1 MNAVTFHVPGKP
13 QGKARAKTVRNKH
26 TGNTMSYT
34 PETDLLYENYIKDR
48 FLNKCN
54 GMFLER
60 GKPVTL
66 RIVARFL
73 PPKSTS
79 KKRTA
84 LMLDGKE
91 LPLKK
96 PDIDNI
102 VKVVADALNGVAYH
116 DDTQIVMVVAKKV
129 YSSLEG
135 LDVTVEEY
143 KGMGMAA
150 PQEIAEYFD
159 QVCLLQ
165 GLPGQ
170 TKESMLRD
178 IELGLQYFERVCV
191 NIMVANTKPI
201 LPDDG
206 VRNIFIKEIYPLYKD
221 NERVDILLN
230 NTDFGVG
237 V

>member
-60 GKPVTL
+60 GKPVAL

-116 DDTQIVMVVAKKV
+116 DDTQIVMVVAKK
-129 YSSLEG
+129 SILHWKDWTLLWKNIRDRKEG
-135 LDVTVEEY
+135 
-143 KGMGMAA
+143 AA
-150 PQEIAEYFD
+150 W
-159 QVCLLQ
+159 
-165 GLPGQ
+165 
-170 TKESMLRD
+170 
-178 IELGLQYFERVCV
+178 
-191 NIMVANTKPI
+191 
-201 LPDDG
+201 PD
-206 VRNIFIKEIYPLYKD
+206 RRSKAFFTFHLY
-221 NERVDILLN
+221 R
-230 NTDFGVG
+230 FF
-237 V
+237 